1 MKSNTLKMIL
11 FLAAFILG
19 LMALVAGFNFAVDP
33 MCYYRCDV
41 IDTNRQSQ
49 NVYYQAAQIVGAN
62 PEAQVVILGSSRGET
77 TSALWVEEVT
87 GLKTINLSKGGAGLL
102 LKVALL
108 RTALDQKLPLKK
120 VIWIADYFELAGEVT
135 DVKVRQTP
143 VLREKLLADVEG
155 LDGVKYYLEHLQSL
169 ISHNTLE
176 AAIHQLNQKK
186 SDGMFAPKGSGSGID
201 YQKCASADYAGKT
214 TPDVLAKEIDV
225 SYSTF
230 GGPMKAPLNPNFV
243 ELFKKQIKATAEQGV
258 EVLILVPPFH
268 PEFARRHAKDHPEA
282 VKSHQEWLEMI
293 RALQSDKVYVQSY
306 WDGVPGDD
314 AGPSFWDDGSHATC
328 KAMMLMLKPGL
339 SGTKAPATL

>member
-19 LMALVAGFNFAVDP
+19 LMGLVAGFNFAVDP
-33 MCYYRCDV
+33 MCYYHCDG
-41 IDTNRQSQ
+41 IDTNRQTQ
-49 NVYYQAAQIVGAN
+49 NVYYQASQIVGAN
-62 PEAQVVILGSSRGET
+62 PDAQVVILGSSRGET

-108 RTALDQKLPLKK
+108 RSALDQKLPLKK

-143 VLREKLLADVEG
+143 VLREKLLPDVEG
-155 LDGVKYYLEHLQSL
+155 LDGMKYYLEHLQSL

-176 AAIHQLNQKK
+176 AGLHQLGQKK
-186 SDGMFAPKGSGSGID
+186 PDGMFAPKGSGSDVD
-201 YQKCASADYAGKT
+201 YKKCAAPDYAGKAT
-214 TPDVLAKEIDV
+214 IDILAKEIEI

-230 GGPMKAPLNPNFV
+230 GGLMKASLNPKFV
-243 ELFKKQIKATAEQGV
+243 ELFKKQIQATAEQGI

-268 PEFARRHAKDHPEA
+268 PEFVRRHAKDHPEA
-282 VKSHQEWLEMI
+282 AKSHQEWLSI
-293 RALQSDKVYVQSY
+293 IQSLASDKIHVQSY

-328 KAMMLMLKPGL
+328 KSMMLMLKPVL
-339 SGTKAPATL
+339 